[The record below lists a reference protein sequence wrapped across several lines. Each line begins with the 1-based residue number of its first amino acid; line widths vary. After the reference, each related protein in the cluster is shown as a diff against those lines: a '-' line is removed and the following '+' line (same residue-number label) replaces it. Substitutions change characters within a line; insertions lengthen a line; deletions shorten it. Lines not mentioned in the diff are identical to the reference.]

1 MLRTFKSEG
10 TFDGP
15 LNLPVDPHAL
25 RPSAGPG
32 EKARFAQADRSV
44 VVISERTPRASLPGT
59 FLSSKEEGCRKPLP
73 GVCSER
79 QEDDKE
85 SSQLVSSSIL
95 TSGQPHKLTSGQK
108 KKKKEEEEE

>member
-1 MLRTFKSEG
+1 M
-10 TFDGP
+10 
-15 LNLPVDPHAL
+15 
-25 RPSAGPG
+25 
-32 EKARFAQADRSV
+32 
-44 VVISERTPRASLPGT
+44 ISERTPRAPLPGT

-108 KKKKEEEEE
+108 KKKKKKKKKKLSEFSIEVIEFLHPQFPRTRAIVRH